1 MAQYQPPFTV
11 SNKMLALVA
20 DISEAIGRLS
30 ANFVNEEEQA
40 LRLRKINQM
49 RTIQGSLAIE
59 GNTLTIEQITSILE
73 GKRVIAPPKEVQ
85 EAHNAISTYKV
96 LLTWQPSSE
105 HDLLKAH
112 KKLMFGLMPDA
123 GMWRSGGVG
132 VMLGDKVVHMAPPAD
147 LVPKLMKDLLLW
159 LAQTDYSPLIASCI
173 FHYEF
178 EFIHPFADGNGRL
191 GRLWQ
196 TLILS
201 KWREVF
207 INIPVESLVYQH
219 QSEYYQAINQS
230 TKQSDCAPFV
240 EFMLQM
246 ISNAINEGSSGVIF
260 EGIEDS
266 INDGINE
273 GTSDGLNGA
282 LNEGE
287 NKDVKYY
294 PRLTELDK
302 KIIALLKCDAY
313 LTHTLLA
320 EKVQKSIST
329 VERRIKYLK
338 DNGLVVRVG
347 AKKSGRWLVSGK

>member
-11 SNKMLALVA
+11 SNKMLVLVA
-20 DISEAIGRLS
+20 NISEAIGRLS
-30 ANFVNEEEQA
+30 VNFVNEEDHQ

-59 GNTLTIEQITSILE
+59 GNTLTVEQITSILD
-73 GKRVIAPPKEVQ
+73 GKRIIAPPKEVQ
-85 EAHNAISTYKV
+85 EAHNAISTYKA
-96 LLTWQPSSE
+96 LTTWQPSSE
-105 HDLLKAH
+105 HDLLIAH

-147 LVPKLMKDLLLW
+147 LVPKLMTDLLTW
-159 LAQTDYSPLIASCI
+159 LKQTDYSPLIVSCI

-178 EFIHPFADGNGRL
+178 EFIHPFSDGNGRL

-201 KWREVF
+201 KWREIF
-207 INIPVESLVYQH
+207 INIPVESIVYQY
-219 QSEYYQAINQS
+219 QSDYYDAINQS

-246 ISNAINEGSSGVIF
+246 IWNAVNESASVGV
-260 EGIEDS
+260 
-266 INDGINE
+266 
-273 GTSDGLNGA
+273 SDGTIDGVNYG
-282 LNEGE
+282 
-287 NKDVKYY
+287 V
-294 PRLTELDK
+294 RLTALDE
-302 KIIALLKCDAY
+302 KIITLLKFDAY
-313 LTHTLLA
+313 ITSVSIA
-320 EKVQKSIST
+320 DKVQKSIRT

-338 DNGLVVRVG
+338 DNGIVNRVG
-347 AKKSGRWLVSGK
+347 ATKTGKWLVNTSQ

>member
-11 SNKMLALVA
+11 SNKMLVLVA
-20 DISEAIGRLS
+20 NISEAIGRLS
-30 ANFVNEEEQA
+30 VNFGNEEDHA

-59 GNTLTIEQITSILE
+59 GNTLTIEQITSILD
-73 GKRVIAPPKEVQ
+73 GKRIIAPPKEVQ
-85 EAHNAISTYKV
+85 EAHNAISTYKA
-96 LLTWQPSSE
+96 LLTWQPSNE
-105 HDLLKAH
+105 HDLLSAH

-132 VMLGDKVVHMAPPAD
+132 VMLGDKVVHMAPPAH
-147 LVPKLMKDLLLW
+147 VVSRLMTDLLTW
-159 LAQTDYSPLIASCI
+159 LKQTDYSPLIASCI

-207 INIPVESLVYQH
+207 INIPVESLIYQH
-219 QSEYYQAINQS
+219 QSDYYQSINQS
-230 TKQSDCAPFV
+230 TKQADCAPFV

-246 ISNAINEGSSGVIF
+246 IWNAIYEGT
-260 EGIEDS
+260 
-266 INDGINE
+266 ND
-273 GTSDGLNGA
+273 GTSDGKSVGINIS
-282 LNEGE
+282 
-287 NKDVKYY
+287 VK
-294 PRLTELDK
+294 LSELDE
-302 KIIALLKCDAY
+302 KIIELLKFDAY
-313 LTHTLLA
+313 ITSA
-320 EKVQKSIST
+320 SIADKVQKSIRT

-338 DNGLVVRVG
+338 DNGIVARIG
-347 AKKSGRWLVSGK
+347 ANKSGKWLVNISQ

>member
-11 SNKMLALVA
+11 SNKMLVLVA
-20 DISEAIGRLS
+20 NISEAIGRLS
-30 ANFVNEEEQA
+30 VNFVNEEDHE

-59 GNTLTIEQITSILE
+59 GNTLTIEQITSILD
-73 GKRVIAPPKEVQ
+73 GKRIIAPPKEVQ
-85 EAHNAISTYKV
+85 EAHNAISTYKA
-96 LLTWQPSSE
+96 LTTWQPSSE
-105 HDLLKAH
+105 HDLLIAH

-147 LVPKLMKDLLLW
+147 LVPKLMTDLLTW
-159 LAQTDYSPLIASCI
+159 LKQTDYSPLIVSCI

-178 EFIHPFADGNGRL
+178 EFIHPFSDGNGRL

-201 KWREVF
+201 KWREIF
-207 INIPVESLVYQH
+207 INIPVESIVYQY
-219 QSEYYQAINQS
+219 QSDYYDAINQS

-246 ISNAINEGSSGVIF
+246 IWNAVNESASVGV
-260 EGIEDS
+260 
-266 INDGINE
+266 
-273 GTSDGLNGA
+273 SDGTIDGVNYG
-282 LNEGE
+282 
-287 NKDVKYY
+287 V
-294 PRLTELDK
+294 RLTALDE
-302 KIIALLKCDAY
+302 KIITLLKFDAY
-313 LTHTLLA
+313 ITSVSIA
-320 EKVQKSIST
+320 DKVQKSIRT

-338 DNGLVVRVG
+338 DNGIVNRVG
-347 AKKSGRWLVSGK
+347 ATKTGKWLVNTSQ

>member
-1 MAQYQPPFTV
+1 MAQYKPPFTV

-20 DISEAIGRLS
+20 NISEAIGRLS
-30 ANFVNEEEQA
+30 VNFVNEEEHE

-49 RTIQGSLAIE
+49 RAIQGSLAIE
-59 GNTLTIEQITSILE
+59 GNTLTVEQITSILD
-73 GKRVIAPPKEVQ
+73 GKRIIAPPKEVQ
-85 EAHNAISTYKV
+85 EAHNAISTYKE
-96 LLTWQPSSE
+96 LLKWQPSSE
-105 HDLLKAH
+105 HDLLIAH
-112 KKLMFGLMPDA
+112 RKLMLGLMPDA

-147 LVPKLMKDLLLW
+147 LVPRLMADLLTW

-178 EFIHPFADGNGRL
+178 EFIHPFADGNGRI

-219 QSEYYQAINQS
+219 QADYYQAINQS
-230 TKQSDCAPFV
+230 TKQTDCAPFV

-246 ISNAINEGSSGVIF
+246 IWNAINESTVFSVDG
-260 EGIEDS
+260 
-266 INDGINE
+266 INDGTN
-273 GTSDGLNGA
+273 DGVNTG
-282 LNEGE
+282 
-287 NKDVKYY
+287 V
-294 PRLTELDK
+294 RLTALDK
-302 KIIALLKCDAY
+302 KIIKLLKFDAY
-313 LTHTLLA
+313 ITSALIA
-320 EKVQKSIST
+320 DKVQRSIRT

-338 DNGLVVRVG
+338 ENGIVNRVG
-347 AKKSGRWLVSGK
+347 AKKSGKWLVNINK